1 MLFASSNQAMLWRDR
16 QASLMETVAQFV
28 ACLHKLFQQTFV
40 MQKLHGVVHLLLTD
54 R

>member
-16 QASLMETVAQFV
+16 QASLMETVALFAV
-28 ACLHKLFQQTFV
+28 YRHKWSQRTFV